1 PAPAGRVVT
10 AAEIDLARDASDAAE
25 EARESARRRRE
36 DSASAL
42 EAARAA
48 AEELTPDGADEEELR
63 RRHEALL
70 TEQEQLEPLAL
81 EQPGAEETIGA
92 AHAALTRAEEEH
104 TAAEHGLAD
113 LASRWDQLASDVH
126 GADERLRGL
135 LDEHG
140 ADCGCREWPGTP
152 PDAPAPDPES
162 EAGDEVP
169 GADT

>member
-1 PAPAGRVVT
+1 RARDTAQDRRQLLQELVQQRLDNMAGELAEQLVEGRACAVCGSPEHPSPAPAGRVVT

-25 EARESARRRRE
+25 EAREPA
-36 DSASAL
+36 
-42 EAARAA
+42 
-48 AEELTPDGADEEELR
+48 R

-140 ADCGCREWPGTP
+140 ADCGCR
-152 PDAPAPDPES
+152 
-162 EAGDEVP
+162 
-169 GADT
+169 